1 MNHFLGVKEDNFTY
15 PVKWKVTYQ
24 YTTTNIGK
32 VIVKD
37 KNDFFKVADNTKEY
51 ITYKNINII
60 NTKELKGTIIK
71 VINNDT
77 DEVLYVYNENNFGE
91 VYEFPKGV
99 SSIRL
104 ESDTHEINV
113 RYDYEV
119 RITKEIDNEKM
130 VNAVSLAKF
139 NTYTQLTSGFEM
151 VDGRPENTGINRITH
166 QENANLTPRISKTYI
181 TLDKNSYEPKNMA
194 DTTIPMN
201 IKINHC
207 SDNDEPSLCNVWKKE
222 THLLIFSEN
231 ITDVELP
238 TLNSYSGYSLEKTM
252 IGDKIGVKVTY
263 NNETSSNLTT
273 NLNIKVTINPKS
285 LSGKNYIEVY
295 SADEVA
301 YKYQNPKSD
310 IYDIN
315 GNGNVIDQVNYTS
328 TSFDLIVPKELVT
341 GAQIK
346 NYDSKD
352 SVTISPLIADVEIMD
367 GKQEA
372 DMEIFMINNST
383 NAVDGIVTMG
393 RIGYVGNT
401 YQMSSGELG
410 TEYNTNIKS
419 AIQVP
424 DEIKDKTKVYYS
436 DKENPTKDLEDAE
449 NNWIENPNDFSTIKN
464 YMIVVDP
471 DYSLESG
478 KELAFTY
485 KISIPNKRANL
496 MKVSYFNHGVYFN
509 YLTDNGRYATSA
521 SSGKLGVRISRKV
534 NLNITNTKIFST
546 NPIKGSIY
554 KVESEEGEVFT
565 GTTDALGKV
574 TISGLYAEKNYKL
587 IQASIN
593 SKYVKDEEEKT
604 FKIVL
609 DENNKATIEK
619 TGIYKSIEFNDNKNL
634 NVALENEMY
643 LTLRINVSDID
654 TGEKAGAVPY
664 KVVGRNFED
673 GRTIYTDEN
682 GVATI
687 SGLIIGESYTL
698 TALSSNDYIPNS
710 IKGDYSTS
718 PSFNIAVTRNMDTK
732 EVNFGVTS
740 TVTPKFVSSSHY
752 SYKFTMGSGS
762 DRSFYFRNNIGNN
775 AGQVTTI
782 YELDLTKYY
791 GDLKLIGKIDYSNNY
806 DLEGSGFNLYLSDTQ
821 SKVKPFFKG
830 KIKEELKWDF
840 EIEKVNFDQ
849 FKFIGGK
856 KYYLIFEANKINY
869 APYKMDVSWLK
880 PTPIGSRYMLEPTE
894 GLKDIKVGTNVTKSL
909 LNYDVNNTNNPI
921 VEINTKVKKTVK
933 YDLTINKVDK
943 SSKEPLEGAL
953 FKIEGPG
960 FPNGGK
966 YISTDNNGKATIE
979 LNAYLTG
986 TIKDI
991 PGLENGYPVDAYYT
1005 VTEVQAPLGYRTE
1018 NKPIKFRYI
1027 KTYSDS
1033 NTHEDKIEY
1042 APSENTETINEFD
1055 DYKTNDDKVDVTVG
1069 NNPIVKVIKKDADTG
1084 ELLPNTYFTIEKLE
1098 YLNGLEQLTP
1108 AKSISGTILGEKIT
1122 IDGKTYYAVKTD
1134 KNGSLNLN
1142 LGEGTYKLKEIKAS
1156 SEKYN
1161 ITDEVYYFGVGKSI
1175 GYQPAGMQ
1183 MSSAEISMDR
1193 DAESGGIYVLEYLN
1207 TSDGGYIFYIFQI
1220 LQKYDKNGK
1229 LEWEKDL
1236 KDLSKKTYDW
1246 NSEYIYLDGSYENS
1260 SNTSTSTIQYPD
1272 QEVIEVSDGYIVPIN
1287 EAHFVKLDSKGNYLY
1302 NTQTNNPVYYKCIRD
1317 ENGKYS
1323 YEYLNYYHNDRKKNK
1338 FELPNGNIGVFYIVN
1353 NSYSYNSNY
1362 KYGYI
1367 LKDGTIFY
1375 ESKEGKSTAVYLE
1388 YDKQGYLVKA
1398 KNITQN
1404 IYDGIESYIE
1414 ENKLDK
1420 EYDYYIYDY
1429 NNPGHF
1435 IVDEDGNYLIFN
1447 LLYINNYQIQ
1457 IVSKLDKNFNNIY
1470 TRPLAFYGN
1479 TITYEGEQ
1487 TIEIFK
1493 DGSYIVGYRGS
1504 SYYSPEFIKPNQSNY
1519 LDSYNLT
1526 EFLNTKYN
1534 KFEGVNLVDPETG
1547 SDYSGR
1553 FAVKYNNNGEIEN
1566 VVELARWRA
1575 GVATKEQEKFNRM
1588 PAHGDFP
1595 FFTYMEDGSI
1605 IAAQT
1610 YWTYDKWD
1618 EDVSSRTVY
1627 LANGDKYILPY
1638 GKSAEDHLEYNTWVI
1653 DDHHYKTMIY
1663 KINPD
1668 SSIEWVRVYEE
1679 VSLEDKS
1686 GTYNNIFLK
1695 ADKNRFFMLLAK
1707 ELKAKEGEDLLPS
1720 DPIDLYSTDSRFIMA
1735 EFTLSD
1741 EVTPASPESYVLD
1754 LVNKVKEF
1762 GITVMTNEGG
1772 SVVVKD
1778 GDKIIYQ
1785 GSGPKEVEKV
1795 KFSADSKYDI
1805 IIKPNEGYGIVS
1817 IKVNDEDATYTVNE
1831 DGTILLDKIK
1841 NVQEAKN
1848 ISIEYKKNV
1857 SRITVHHFLNGTK
1870 TRIYSDQVITGEY
1883 GTKYSVLPIDSK
1895 LYTLIKNK
1903 KGEYVFPD
1911 NYEGTF
1917 KNENQEVIFYYTPRT
1932 VKLLVSYYE
1941 EGTTNKLSETT
1952 IKEYVLGSKYI
1963 AKALN
1968 IKHYELSSVLGEE
1981 EGFIN
1986 EEEIEVT
1993 YFYKALT
2000 KSKITV
2006 IYKNVEDG
2014 TEIEKKE
2021 FEVDPGSYY
2030 DTEGLS
2036 EIPEGYELKS
2046 IDGEPNG
2053 IAEYENIVVTY
2064 NYGKIKEK
2072 VEVPETVDNI
2082 IYYVIIGIISLIT
2095 LILSTKYIVK
2105 RKAN

>member
-1 MNHFLGVKEDNFTY
+1 
-15 PVKWKVTYQ
+15 
-24 YTTTNIGK
+24 
-32 VIVKD
+32 
-37 KNDFFKVADNTKEY
+37 
-51 ITYKNINII
+51 
-60 NTKELKGTIIK
+60 
-71 VINNDT
+71 
-77 DEVLYVYNENNFGE
+77 
-91 VYEFPKGV
+91 
-99 SSIRL
+99 
-104 ESDTHEINV
+104 
-113 RYDYEV
+113 
-119 RITKEIDNEKM
+119 
-130 VNAVSLAKF
+130 
-139 NTYTQLTSGFEM
+139 
-151 VDGRPENTGINRITH
+151 
-166 QENANLTPRISKTYI
+166 
-181 TLDKNSYEPKNMA
+181 
-194 DTTIPMN
+194 
-201 IKINHC
+201 
-207 SDNDEPSLCNVWKKE
+207 
-222 THLLIFSEN
+222 
-231 ITDVELP
+231 
-238 TLNSYSGYSLEKTM
+238 
-252 IGDKIGVKVTY
+252 
-263 NNETSSNLTT
+263 
-273 NLNIKVTINPKS
+273 
-285 LSGKNYIEVY
+285 
-295 SADEVA
+295 
-301 YKYQNPKSD
+301 
-310 IYDIN
+310 
-315 GNGNVIDQVNYTS
+315 
-328 TSFDLIVPKELVT
+328 
-341 GAQIK
+341 
-346 NYDSKD
+346 
-352 SVTISPLIADVEIMD
+352 
-367 GKQEA
+367 
-372 DMEIFMINNST
+372 
-383 NAVDGIVTMG
+383 
-393 RIGYVGNT
+393 
-401 YQMSSGELG
+401 
-410 TEYNTNIKS
+410 
-419 AIQVP
+419 
-424 DEIKDKTKVYYS
+424 
-436 DKENPTKDLEDAE
+436 
-449 NNWIENPNDFSTIKN
+449 
-464 YMIVVDP
+464 
-471 DYSLESG
+471 
-478 KELAFTY
+478 
-485 KISIPNKRANL
+485 
-496 MKVSYFNHGVYFN
+496 
-509 YLTDNGRYATSA
+509 
-521 SSGKLGVRISRKV
+521 
-534 NLNITNTKIFST
+534 
-546 NPIKGSIY
+546 
-554 KVESEEGEVFT
+554 
-565 GTTDALGKV
+565 
-574 TISGLYAEKNYKL
+574 
-587 IQASIN
+587 
-593 SKYVKDEEEKT
+593 
-604 FKIVL
+604 
-609 DENNKATIEK
+609 
-619 TGIYKSIEFNDNKNL
+619 
-634 NVALENEMY
+634 
-643 LTLRINVSDID
+643 
-654 TGEKAGAVPY
+654 
-664 KVVGRNFED
+664 
-673 GRTIYTDEN
+673 
-682 GVATI
+682 
-687 SGLIIGESYTL
+687 
-698 TALSSNDYIPNS
+698 
-710 IKGDYSTS
+710 
-718 PSFNIAVTRNMDTK
+718 
-732 EVNFGVTS
+732 
-740 TVTPKFVSSSHY
+740 
-752 SYKFTMGSGS
+752 
-762 DRSFYFRNNIGNN
+762 
-775 AGQVTTI
+775 
-782 YELDLTKYY
+782 
-791 GDLKLIGKIDYSNNY
+791 
-806 DLEGSGFNLYLSDTQ
+806 
-821 SKVKPFFKG
+821 
-830 KIKEELKWDF
+830 
-840 EIEKVNFDQ
+840 
-849 FKFIGGK
+849 
-856 KYYLIFEANKINY
+856 
-869 APYKMDVSWLK
+869 MDVSWLK
-880 PTPIGSRYMLEPTE
+880 PTPIGSKYMLEPTE
-894 GLKDIKVGTNVTKSL
+894 GLKDVKVGTNITKSL

-921 VEINTKVKKTVK
+921 VEINAKVKKTVK

-1018 NKPIKFRYI
+1018 NKPIKFRYT

-1042 APSENTETINEFD
+1042 ASSENTETINEFD

-1069 NNPIVKVIKKDADTG
+1069 NNPIVKVTKKDADTG
-1084 ELLPNTYFTIEKLE
+1084 ELLPNTYFTIEKVE

-1108 AKSISGTILGEKIT
+1108 AKSISGTILGKKIT

-1134 KNGSLNLN
+1134 KNGSINLN

-1175 GYQPAGMQ
+1175 GYQPAGIKMTAATVIK
-1183 MSSAEISMDR
+1183 SPD
-1193 DAESGGIYVLEYLN
+1193 ESYYYPSNCIV
-1207 TSDGGYIFYIFQI
+1207 TSDGGYIIKIGSIYY
-1220 LQKYDKNGK
+1220 KYDEKENI
-1229 LEWEKDL
+1229 EWKFDTSETRKI
-1236 KDLSKKTYDW
+1236 KYTWY
-1246 NSEYIYLDGSYENS
+1246 NEYIYLDGSYNNS
-1260 SNTSTSTIQYPD
+1260 SSESQYKLYYYD
-1272 QEVIEVSDGYIVPIN
+1272 DDITEISDGYLISMN
-1287 EAHFVKLDSKGNYLY
+1287 ESHFIKIDKKGKILF
-1302 NTQTNNPVYYKCIRD
+1302 NTFSVNGVYYKSTKN
-1317 ENGKYS
+1317 ENGKYT
-1323 YEYLNYYHNDRKKNK
+1323 YEYLNYYHTNK
-1338 FELPNGNIGVFYIVN
+1338 YNNKIELPNGNIGVFYVVN
-1353 NSYSYNSNY
+1353 NQNSYNNNY
-1362 KYGYI
+1362 KYGYK
-1367 LKDGTIFY
+1367 LKDGTIVF
-1375 ESKEGKSTAVYLE
+1375 EDKTGKRTAMYLE
-1388 YDKQGYLVKA
+1388 YDKDGYIVKA

-1404 IYDGIESYIE
+1404 IYDGIETYIE

-1420 EYDYYIYDY
+1420 EYNYYIDDY
-1429 NNPGHF
+1429 SSPGHF
-1435 IVDEDGNYLIFN
+1435 VTDDEGNYLIFSN
-1447 LLYINNYQIQ
+1447 MYINNYQIQ

-1479 TITYEGEQ
+1479 TITHEGVQ

-1504 SYYSPEFIKPNQSNY
+1504 SSYSPEFIKPNQSNY

-1534 KFEGVNLVDPETG
+1534 KFEGVNLVEPETG
-1547 SDYSGR
+1547 YDYSGR
-1553 FAVKYNNNGEIEN
+1553 FAVKYNKDGIIEN
-1566 VVELARWRA
+1566 VILLSRYRND
-1575 GVATKEQEKFNRM
+1575 GVATKEQEEYNRM
-1588 PAHGDFP
+1588 PKYSDFP
-1595 FFTYMEDGSI
+1595 FFIYMDDGSI

-1610 YWTYDKWD
+1610 YWTYYHWD
-1618 EDVSSRTVY
+1618 DNISDRTIF

-1638 GKSAEDHLEYNTWVI
+1638 GKSAENHLEYDTWVV
-1653 DDHHYKTMIY
+1653 DNHHYKTMIY

-1668 SSIEWVRVYEE
+1668 SSIEWVRVYEDVE
-1679 VSLEDKS
+1679 LSSKFS
-1686 GTYNNIFLK
+1686 NTYNNTFLK
-1695 ADKNRFFMLLAK
+1695 LSDNKLKLFLNREHLGL
-1707 ELKAKEGEDLLPS
+1707 EGEDILPS
-1720 DPIDLYSTDSRFIMA
+1720 DPIDIYDTESRYILA
-1735 EFTLSD
+1735 EFELSD

-1831 DGTILLDKIK
+1831 DGTVLLDKIK

-1857 SRITVHHFLNGTK
+1857 SRITVHHYLNGTK

-1986 EEEIEVT
+1986 EEEVEVT

-2064 NYGKIKEK
+2064 SYGKIKVK
-2072 VEVPETVDNI
+2072 VEVPKTGDNI